1 MSRLRLGLLVL
12 VLALPAAAAQDLVIY
27 RCVAP
32 DGQVL
37 LQNTARCP
45 KGMRQERRV
54 VERPAT
60 PPVPARA
67 APALPRPAT
76 GTVVAV
82 PASRPGAADA
92 AGAAATAIPGTAP
105 AIPATTSTG
114 MGAVPTVDAT
124 APTRPVPALMACRTR
139 EGESY
144 FSDEAVPSRC
154 VPMRTVGLDGRTATA
169 AEACER
175 VFDDCQPVADTARCT
190 AWADYRRQAEG
201 VATFQPDNAA
211 TAREVLA
218 RIDTAL
224 AGTPCAR

>member
-1 MSRLRLGLLVL
+1 MSRLRHGLLAL

-45 KGMRQERRV
+45 KGMHQERRV
-54 VERPAT
+54 VERPAA
-60 PPVPARA
+60 PPAPARA
-67 APALPRPAT
+67 APALPRPTT
-76 GTVVAV
+76 GTVVAA
-82 PASRPGAADA
+82 PASGTAEA
-92 AGAAATAIPGTAP
+92 AGVAGTGTTGTPLPLPAP
-105 AIPATTSTG
+105 TSA
-114 MGAVPTVDAT
+114 GAVPTVDAT
-124 APTRPVPALMACRTR
+124 ALIRPVPALMACRTR
-139 EGESY
+139 EGEGY

-175 VFDDCQPVADTARCT
+175 VFDECQPVADTARCA

-211 TAREVLA
+211 TAREVIA